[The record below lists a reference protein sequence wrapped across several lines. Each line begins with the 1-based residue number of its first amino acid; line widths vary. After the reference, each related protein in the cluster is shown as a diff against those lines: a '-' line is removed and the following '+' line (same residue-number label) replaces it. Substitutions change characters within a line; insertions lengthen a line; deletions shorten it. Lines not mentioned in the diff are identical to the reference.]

1 MNLEPVVFELD
12 ALGVLRLRQWMDIPW
27 LVHGFTTRRTGD
39 FRELRS
45 PEGVVSALGA
55 EGMTLR
61 TARQVHSDKLI
72 LFSANPGPQP
82 EVPRPEADGL
92 LSRQPGYLL
101 AVRTAD
107 CLPILFVDRAKRGVA
122 AVHAGWRGTLKAI
135 ARRAVERMT
144 AEFASQVSD
153 IEVAIGPSIGP
164 CCFEVGSEVAS
175 LFAEAFV
182 HGNDPPHVDL
192 IDGTRSQLSE
202 AGVDPAR
209 ISVANA
215 CTRCIEQDYFS
226 HRRSGEESGRMLA
239 FVGVR
244 T

>member
-1 MNLEPVVFELD
+1 MVFELD

-39 FRELRS
+39 FRALRS
-45 PEGVVSALGA
+45 LDTAVSALGT
-55 EGMTLR
+55 EGMTMR
-61 TARQVHSDKLI
+61 TARQVHSDKLAVV
-72 LFSANPGPQP
+72 SAIPGPKT
-82 EVPRPEADGL
+82 EAPRPEADGL
-92 LSRQPGYLL
+92 LSRQPGCLL
-101 AVRTAD
+101 GVRTAD

-122 AVHAGWRGTLKAI
+122 AVHAGWRGTLKSI
-135 ARRAVERMT
+135 ARRAVDRMT
-144 AEFASQVSD
+144 AEFVSQVAD

-175 LFAEAFV
+175 LFDEASV
-182 HGNDPPHVDL
+182 NSSDPPHVDL
-192 IDGTRSQLSE
+192 TNATRSQLSA
-202 AGVDPAR
+202 AGIDPAK
-209 ISVANA
+209 ISVVNA

-226 HRRSGEESGRMLA
+226 HRRGGEEAGRMLA